1 MSALPWMPLYVADYL
16 ADTGHMTTV
25 QHGAYLLLIMHYW
38 RLGGLPN
45 DDAQLAQI
53 CRMNA
58 EEWTA
63 HKPLLESLFSDGWKH
78 NRIEAELTEAARIS
92 AAGQAGGRAS
102 AEARR
107 KRTVV
112 ERS

>member
-38 RLGGLPN
+38 RHGGLPN
-45 DDAQLAQI
+45 DEAQLAQI

-58 EEWTA
+58 
-63 HKPLLESLFSDGWKH
+63 DGVDYAQA
-78 NRIEAELTEAARIS
+78 IAEI
-92 AAGQAGGRAS
+92 
-102 AEARR
+102 
-107 KRTVV
+107 VV
-112 ERS
+112 